1 MTKMLI
7 ANRLTD
13 GLVVFRAEDGD
24 WSESI
29 AVGQLISDDDESAR
43 LLEQALAEERNNK
56 IIDPCLIDVSETDGR
71 RIPDSY
77 REEIRASGPTIDVGP

>member
-1 MTKMLI
+1 MAKMLI

-13 GLVVFRAEDGD
+13 GLVVFRAEDGT

-29 AVGQLISDDDESAR
+29 AAGQLISDDADSVR
-43 LLEQALAEERNNK
+43 LLEQAMTEERDNK
-56 IIDPCLIDVSETDGR
+56 IIDPCLIDVAEVDGR

-77 REEIRASGPTIDVGP
+77 REEIRATGPTVDVGP